1 MFDDIQIKFR
11 ENDLLINKRNGKVIL
26 YNKEKKRHVKLS
38 EEVYEYTRLAE
49 KNNWKV
55 RELIDC
61 FKKDE
66 DKKYIESILN
76 IMVKNEVIDGNL
88 FNKKNF
94 KDMHLSLTNR
104 CNLSCNHCVSSCS
117 PKEEDYMDTSMI
129 LKLIDNLCE
138 LNVRSLV
145 LTGGEPLVRED
156 FFEIVNYI
164 KKKLP
169 LEELSLSTNATLIN
183 DTNID
188 FIISKFHKVD
198 ISLDGIDEETCSNI
212 RGKGV

>member
-1 MFDDIQIKFR
+1 MIRLFDDIQIKFR

-76 IMVKNEVIDGNL
+76 IMVKNEVLMGIYSTKKTLKTCIFLLQID
-88 FNKKNF
+88 
-94 KDMHLSLTNR
+94 
-104 CNLSCNHCVSSCS
+104 V
-117 PKEEDYMDTSMI
+117 I
-129 LKLIDNLCE
+129 LVVITAFQ
-138 LNVRSLV
+138 VVV
-145 LTGGEPLVRED
+145 L
-156 FFEIVNYI
+156 
-164 KKKLP
+164 KKK
-169 LEELSLSTNATLIN
+169 
-183 DTNID
+183 
-188 FIISKFHKVD
+188 IIWILV
-198 ISLDGIDEETCSNI
+198 
-212 RGKGV
+212 